1 VPPTKPPSNG
11 RTEADFADWLADYDE
26 SLAAGRE
33 TAVVDP
39 AAPSGEH
46 VRRFSACLERLE
58 TLWPRASANLVGCSA
73 PQPSLDEIAR
83 HRDEDLRGR
92 RFGRFIIDREMG
104 RGGHGV
110 VFLAFDPILKRR
122 VALKV
127 PRPDVLVTADLRRR
141 FLREAQA
148 AAVLDHPNIVSIFET
163 GETGPA
169 CYLAAAYCNG
179 PTLSEW
185 MHRRSSKVPPRQA
198 ALIALRMAEALQHAH
213 DKQIFHRDFKP
224 SNILLEPRTV
234 HPFHSGDESLPFTP
248 KLTDF
253 GLAKVV
259 EEGCGDDTRTG
270 AILGTPRYMAPE
282 QAEGRLKDVGPA
294 TDVHGVG
301 VTLYEML
308 AGQPPYL
315 GAGDG
320 ETLHLVRTAEPT
332 PPSKHR
338 DGVPRDLEAIC
349 LKCLEKEIDQR
360 YPTAALLAEDLR
372 RFLADQPT
380 VARPIQWPD
389 RVLRWARREPMGA
402 AFAVGCVLAA
412 LSISSTWVWYTLKV
426 HAAAEL
432 AASFGRD
439 VNDRDRT
446 LRNRLAAAELQ
457 LAVHERLTGR
467 PDDAVKLT
475 SQLAADR
482 HAAAALGSSLH
493 LVQKTI
499 ASSPESRILP
509 ALTQRWK
516 SATASPEGACLI
528 GITNDGVIERFDREK
543 ERLAWTLTLRYP
555 PPEPI
560 EWRWS
565 PDGCRVAGM
574 RPGGTVFIVDRQ
586 GELLFEALAATWNTV
601 LPCSRQSPNLLLA
614 IEQGRGLVALRPGGG
629 FGPLPSGKEG
639 FADVVLFKD
648 ETGVLLL
655 RRHGGIKVVDLKKE
669 EVTLALPSPT
679 VGGWSRVALD
689 DSRRFAAAFSI
700 DGDVAFWDLQTG
712 RRWRGESISKPQSTI
727 AFRFLEDAKTLVHA
741 AGDGRVSAWHV
752 PTGKRFLC
760 ETFPG
765 ANVYDYG
772 FDERGV
778 WRLGRQAPASKNP
791 MAILRGVF
799 ENR

>member
-1 VPPTKPPSNG
+1 MPLTKPPNNG
-11 RTEADFADWLADYDE
+11 RPEADFADWLADYDE

-39 AAPSGEH
+39 NAPSGEH

-58 TLWPRASANLVGCSA
+58 NLWPRASANLVGLSA

-92 RFGRFIIDREMG
+92 RFGRFVIDREMG

-110 VFLAFDPILKRR
+110 VFLAFDPLLKRR

-148 AAVLDHPNIVSIFET
+148 AAVLDHPNIVPIFET

-179 PTLSEW
+179 PNLSEW

-234 HPFHSGDESLPFTP
+234 HPFHPGDEALPFTP

-360 YPTAALLAEDLR
+360 YPTAAALAEDLR
-372 RFLADQPT
+372 RFLGDQPT
-380 VARPIQWPD
+380 IARPIQWPD
-389 RVLRWARREPMGA
+389 RALRWARREPMGA

-412 LSISSTWVWYTLKV
+412 LSIGSTWVWYTLKV

-439 VNDRDRT
+439 VNERDRT
-446 LRNRLAAAELQ
+446 LRSRLAAAELQ
-457 LAVHERLTGR
+457 LAVHERRAGR
-467 PDDAVKLT
+467 LDDAARMT
-475 SQLAADR
+475 TQLSVDR
-482 HAAAALGSSLH
+482 HAAAALGSSLYF
-493 LVQKTI
+493 VQRTI
-499 ASSPESRILP
+499 AAKPEARTLP
-509 ALTQRWK
+509 ALTRRWK

-528 GITNDGVIERFDREK
+528 GISSDGVLERLDVEK
-543 ERLAWTLTLRYP
+543 ERLEWTLPLRYP

-560 EWRWS
+560 EWQWS
-565 PDGCRVAGM
+565 PDGCRFAGM
-574 RPGGTVFIVDRQ
+574 RRGGTIFIVDRQ

-601 LPCSRQSPNLLLA
+601 LPCGRQSPNLLLA
-614 IEQGRGLVALRPGGG
+614 VERGRGLFALRPGGG
-629 FGPLPSGKEG
+629 FGPLPSGKED
-639 FADVVLFKD
+639 FTDAVLFKD

-655 RRHGGIKVVDLKKE
+655 RRQGGIKVVDLIKE
-669 EVTLALPSPT
+669 EVTLALPSPA
-679 VGGWSRVALD
+679 VAEWSRVALD
-689 DSRRFAAAFSI
+689 DSRRFAAACSVQ
-700 DGDVAFWDLQTG
+700 GDIAFWDLQTG
-712 RRWRGESISKPQSTI
+712 HRWRGESISTTGSTI
-727 AFRFLEDAKTLVHA
+727 AFQFLEDGKTLLHA
-741 AGDGRVSAWHV
+741 TGDGRTSAWHV
-752 PTGKRFLC
+752 PTGKRILS
-760 ETFPG
+760 ETLPG
-765 ANVYDYG
+765 ANASDFG

-778 WRLGRQAPASKNP
+778 WRLGRRADAPALP
-791 MAILRGVF
+791 MTLTRGVF
-799 ENR
+799 DSR